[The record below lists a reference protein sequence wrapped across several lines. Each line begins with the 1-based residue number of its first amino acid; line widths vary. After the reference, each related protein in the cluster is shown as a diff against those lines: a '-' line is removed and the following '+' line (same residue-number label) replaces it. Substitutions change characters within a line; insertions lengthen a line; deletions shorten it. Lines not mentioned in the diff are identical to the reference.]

1 MAMNCDEMD
10 TALHYCM
17 NTIWK
22 SYRAGAQTFNACFAD
37 LYKKYGDDPA
47 VVSFIVDMGLGLA
60 PAVARKTANE
70 NNNQQ

>member
-1 MAMNCDEMD
+1 MAMSCDEMD
-10 TALHYCM
+10 MALHDCM

-22 SYRAGAQTFNACFAD
+22 SYRAGSETFNACFAG

-47 VVSFIVDMGLGLA
+47 VVSLIVDMGLGLA
-60 PAVARKTANE
+60 PAIARKTANE